1 MKFFIRLFVV
11 LTLAASALIFY
22 PGFFFGLPKGVFL
35 DGIDVGGMPRAEAVA
50 AARGKR
56 REELK
61 GKKLVVSDG
70 YCEYVFRYPEFD
82 FSDNAEEVVKG
93 IKKRGKYFTQAKIYL
108 NGMDE
113 IVQNICSAVERQKQ
127 EPYALFNTQG
137 EPFTYFEG
145 NDGITADGAALARDI
160 VGSLNG
166 GYEKVVLRTKVQ
178 ARKRSLEDVKRET
191 RLIGSFT
198 TYFDGDN
205 AARVSNIRL
214 ASSKINGFVLGAG
227 ETFSFNKTVGQ
238 RTRANGYLPAKIIS
252 GGRFVDGIG
261 GGVCQ
266 VSTTLYNA
274 AVLSGLE
281 IEKFNPH
288 SLAVSYVAPS
298 RDAMVSGMY
307 CDLTFKNTR
316 LTPIYMRVNVFSGGI
331 TCRIYGF
338 DDGIK
343 RSLVSRIVGTIEQPQ
358 DVIVFGDEEKVLS
371 IGREG
376 TISEGYLVEE
386 RDGIV
391 TEKLIR
397 KDKYAPVACVRQ
409 VVAPLS
415 DEREAG

>member
-1 MKFFIRLFVV
+1 MKFLLKFIVV
-11 LTLAASALIFY
+11 LTLAAGALIFY
-22 PGFFFGLPKGVFL
+22 PGFLFGLPKGTVL

-56 REELK
+56 TQELK

-70 YCEYVFRYPEFD
+70 QREYVFCYPEF
-82 FSDNAEEVVKG
+82 NAADDVEEVVKG
-93 IKKRGKYFTQAKIYL
+93 IKKRGEYFTSARIYL

-113 IVQNICSAVERQKQ
+113 IIKNICSSAQKPLT
-127 EPYALFNTQG
+127 EPYAVFSPQG

-145 NDGITADGAALARDI
+145 SDGITADATSLKRDI
-160 VGSLNG
+160 VNSLNG
-166 GYEKVVLRTKVQ
+166 GFEKVVLKTKVQ
-178 ARKRSLEDVKRET
+178 ARKRSIEDVKRET

-198 TYFDGDN
+198 TYFDAEN
-205 AARVSNIRL
+205 SARVSNIRL

-227 ETFSFNKTVGQ
+227 ETFSFNEIVGQ

-288 SLAVSYVAPS
+288 SLAVSYVSPS

-316 LTPIYMRVNVFSGGI
+316 LTPIYIRVNVFSGGM
-331 TCRIYGF
+331 TCRIYGY
-338 DDGIK
+338 DDGVK
-343 RSLVSRIVGTIEQPQ
+343 RSFVSRVVGTIEQPQ
-358 DVIVFGDEEKVLS
+358 DVVVFGDEEKVLS

-386 RDGIV
+386 KDGIIS
-391 TEKLIR
+391 EKLIR
-397 KDKYAPVACVRQ
+397 KDKYAPVAGVRQ
-409 VVAPLS
+409 IVAPLQQ
-415 DEREAG
+415 ELEAG